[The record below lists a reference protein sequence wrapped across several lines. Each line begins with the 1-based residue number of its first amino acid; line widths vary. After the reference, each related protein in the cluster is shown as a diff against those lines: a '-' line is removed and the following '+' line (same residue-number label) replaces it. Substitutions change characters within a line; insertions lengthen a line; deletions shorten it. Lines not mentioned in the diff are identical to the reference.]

1 LRSLLT
7 LPQEVMARPGM
18 VDHILE
24 VAGTH
29 EAVTPPGPSRLE
41 LLRTLAWGGI
51 VLVLVFV
58 LDLLGFCGEKGI
70 RFPPNDFVQFN
81 LSDGETSAFSST
93 SRSTSARLRDLHK
106 LPTSGSRPDPAACP
120 PRGCSSPATRI
131 AHLGPTG
138 TGRVCDLLSDSRPHA
153 VARWVSFYPN
163 RKTCRREPAGN
174 RTRYS
179 LWRPSLPNTPA

>member
-1 LRSLLT
+1 MSTFLILANVELRSLLT

-70 RFPPNDFVQFN
+70 RFPLMILFN
-81 LSDGETSAFSST
+81 LTALMARHLR
-93 SRSTSARLRDLHK
+93 SRARARV
-106 LPTSGSRPDPAACP
+106 PDFGICISC
-120 PRGCSSPATRI
+120 RQVYLMEF
-131 AHLGPTG
+131 AH
-138 TGRVCDLLSDSRPHA
+138 
-153 VARWVSFYPN
+153 
-163 RKTCRREPAGN
+163 
-174 RTRYS
+174 
-179 LWRPSLPNTPA
+179 